1 MDIHRFPHRTRW
13 VELDTSL
20 GSARI
25 TKEKT
30 GAPLIEFQ
38 DPHVSG
44 VFRSS
49 SMSDFLA
56 RVSLDR
62 YVRLLRDIVL
72 LHELKARNAGIDFV
86 HLESCCY
93 DTSTR
98 SWQYAADA
106 FQTKHWNP
114 DTEYILDFMR
124 ENGCD
129 TGMNLYEESRTLGM
143 LLRHLHP
150 ECDTVPVSATVV
162 PLNDGSVGVYVDTVS
177 DRRELCFAYD
187 DKMCAFGPST
197 SEPIFA
203 PLDAGALSEH
213 REFSLLLYKEPDLW
227 EWHTYDTP
235 SLNELCSPVRD
246 LVESALERSR
256 DEDMEQC
263 MGR

>member
-1 MDIHRFPHRTRW
+1 MAIHTLSHRTRCT
-13 VELDTSL
+13 ELDTSL
-20 GSARI
+20 GVARI
-25 TKEKT
+25 TKQET
-30 GAPLIEFQ
+30 GVPSIEFK

-44 VFRSS
+44 AFRSA
-49 SMSDFLA
+49 SMSDSLA
-56 RVSLDR
+56 RVPLDR
-62 YVRLLRDIVL
+62 YVRLLRDVVL
-72 LHELKARNAGIDFV
+72 LHELRARNASIDFV

-93 DTSTR
+93 DASTR
-98 SWQYAADA
+98 SWRYAADG

-114 DTEYILDFMR
+114 DTEYILNFMR
-124 ENGCD
+124 DNGCD

-150 ECDTVPVSATVV
+150 ECDTVPVLATVV

-177 DRRELCFAYD
+177 ERRELCFAYE

-213 REFSLLLYKEPDLW
+213 REFSLLLYKQPDLW
-227 EWHTYDTP
+227 EWHTYDMP
-235 SLNELCSPVRD
+235 GLNELCSPIRD
-246 LVESALERSR
+246 FVESALERSR
-256 DEDMEQC
+256 GEDTELC